1 MIDVLQYDFMRYALV
16 AGILASIA
24 CGIIGTYVVTK
35 RIVFISGG
43 ISHAAFGGIGLGYF
57 LGVSPFLGAIA
68 AGVFFA
74 VVMGFFG
81 RKMGQRDDTV
91 IGVVWSFGMAMGIL
105 FVYMTPGYA
114 PDMMGYLF
122 GSILAVPLSEIYLMF
137 ALDVVIVATVWVFY
151 KEFFA
156 VCFDEEFARVRG
168 VKVDFVNVVLLCLI
182 ALTVVLLIRV
192 VGIILVIAMLSI
204 PAAIAGRFVH
214 DMRRMMGVAVLVGA
228 VFMVAGLGVSY
239 ALDLPSGATIILV
252 AVAGFVLSGVFGKK

>member
-16 AGILASIA
+16 AGVLASIA

>member
-137 ALDVVIVATVWVFY
+137 ALDVVIVGTVALFY

-168 VKVDFVNVVLLCLI
+168 VKVDFVNAVLLCLI

>member
-1 MIDVLQYDFMRYALV
+1 MIDVLQYDFMRCALI

-57 LGVSPFLGAIA
+57 LGVSPILGAIVV
-68 AGVFFA
+68 GVIFA
-74 VVMGFFG
+74 ILIGGISRRM
-81 RKMGQRDDTV
+81 KQREDTV

-114 PDMMGYLF
+114 PDLMSYLF
-122 GSILAVPLSEIYLMF
+122 GSILAVPVSELYLM
-137 ALDVVIVATVWVFY
+137 ALLDAVIVVTVGLLY

-156 VCFDEEFARVRG
+156 VSFDEEFARVRG
-168 VKVDFVNVVLLCLI
+168 VKVDFVNMVLFCLI

-214 DMRRMMGVAVLVGA
+214 DMRKMMGVAVLVGC
-228 VFMVAGLGVSY
+228 VFMVVGLGVSY

-252 AVAGFVLSGVFGKK
+252 SVLGFVFSGVFGGK

>member
-16 AGILASIA
+16 AGVLASIA

-122 GSILAVPLSEIYLMF
+122 GSILAVPLSEIYLML

>member
-16 AGILASIA
+16 AGVLASIA

-57 LGVSPFLGAIA
+57 LGVSPFLGAVV

-74 VVMGFFG
+74 VVMGFFAK
-81 RKMGQRDDTV
+81 RMGQRDDTV

-114 PDMMGYLF
+114 PDLMSYLF
-122 GSILAVPLSEIYLMF
+122 GSILAVPVNELYLML
-137 ALDVVIVATVWVFY
+137 ALDVVIVATVWLFY

-204 PAAIAGRFVH
+204 PAAIAGRLVH
-214 DMRRMMGVAVLVGA
+214 DMRRMMGVAVVVGC
-228 VFMVAGLGVSY
+228 VFMVVGLGVSY

-252 AVAGFVLSGVFGKK
+252 SVLGFVFSGFCGKK